1 MIQVVLQTAESS
13 LTLTLTAT
21 LTLTHTLVLYSYVGD
36 DVHEW
41 NVLHHHLPHSH
52 GEGGSQTQC
61 HLAEHSGQQK
71 HLRVKEYQMKEIIKQ
86 FSKQLANNY
95 VNKVRKS

>member
-1 MIQVVLQTAESS
+1 MTLTIALTTS
-13 LTLTLTAT
+13 LTL
-21 LTLTHTLVLYSYVGD
+21 VLNSYVGD

-41 NVLHHHLPHSH
+41 NVLHHHLSYSH

-71 HLRVKEYQMKEIIKQ
+71 HLRVKMYEESDKIKQ
-86 FSKQLANNY
+86 F
-95 VNKVRKS
+95 